1 MLTAGLALSLAD
13 SALLMC
19 VFGMPWVKW
28 NRAPCGMR
36 SGAHYCSVLGVLL
49 SLQASLYKSRP
60 LS

>member
-19 VFGMPWVKW
+19 VFGMPWAKW
-28 NRAPCGMR
+28 NRPMWHERWSPLLQR
-36 SGAHYCSVLGVLL
+36 SGVLL
-49 SLQASLYKSRP
+49 SLQVSLYKSRP